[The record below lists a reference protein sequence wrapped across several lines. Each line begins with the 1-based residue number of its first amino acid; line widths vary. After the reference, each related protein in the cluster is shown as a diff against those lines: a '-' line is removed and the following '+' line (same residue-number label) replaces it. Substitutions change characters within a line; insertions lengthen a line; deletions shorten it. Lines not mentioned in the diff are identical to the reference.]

1 MNNISCIVG
10 ITLILS
16 SIMMSVLNLKKDKF
30 NNFLKLLDTEQEKRY
45 NEIISERVTIYNIGM
60 IIGILSGILYYYY
73 NKKGKDKYIF
83 CKVLSIMSVVKLGF
97 YYFYPKKP
105 LMLNYLTG
113 EKQVKAW
120 VEVYTVMKNRW
131 IQSMVLGFIGYLF
144 ISFSIK

>member
-1 MNNISCIVG
+1 MNNIFCFVG

-16 SIMMSVLNLKKDKF
+16 SIIMTVLNLKKDKF
-30 NNFLKLLDTEQEKRY
+30 NNFLKLLDTEQEKKY
-45 NEIISERVTIYNIGM
+45 NEIIGERITIYYVGM
-60 IIGILSGILYYYY
+60 VIGILSGILYYYY

-83 CKVLSIMSVVKLGF
+83 CKVLSIMSVVKLCF

-105 LMLNYLTG
+105 LMLNYLTN
-113 EKQVKAW
+113 EKQFKAW

-131 IQSMVLGFIGYLF
+131 KQSIILGFIGYLF

>member
-16 SIMMSVLNLKKDKF
+16 SIIMSVLNLKKDKF

-45 NEIISERVTIYNIGM
+45 NEIISERVTVYNIGM

-105 LMLNYLTG
+105 LMLNYLTN

-131 IQSMVLGFIGYLF
+131 KQSMILGFIGYLF

>member
-16 SIMMSVLNLKKDKF
+16 SIIMSVLNLKKDKF

-45 NEIISERVTIYNIGM
+45 NEIISERTTIYNIGM

-105 LMLNYLTG
+105 LMLNYLTN

-120 VEVYTVMKNRW
+120 VEVYTVMENRW
-131 IQSMVLGFIGYLF
+131 KQSMILGFIGYLF